1 MGKNKNDNRQKNEFF
16 INPYTFVPIQAKNPD
31 RHKVETGDKTGVIEC
46 VLETKSPVFIPN
58 TTKKYETETKEHY
71 KYEFYSYDDLSET
84 TKNTAP
90 KKPVIPG
97 SEIRGVIRN
106 IYEQLTNSCF
116 MEVDEKNLPYKRT
129 PQPKLPAVMEYE
141 NGKWVLYTK
150 PDIKNVPI
158 EKIGQHM
165 KQGLKMNIEGNRS
178 KAKVDINPNGEYV
191 LHLTGKKIGNEKYKI
206 AFALKQYGKPIP
218 VSSDALERF
227 KNVIDSY
234 CDEKVNKSP
243 NSKNDITNAYNPY
256 RERFE
261 NKKPIFVYTDETHT
275 YLSPSCMTKEY
286 FVNTIDKILE
296 KQNEHNKCND
306 KNELCP
312 ACRLFGMI
320 GKNGANVG
328 RLRFTDTYDGEN
340 IKFESEITLP
350 ILGTPRISATEFYL
364 ERPNN
369 EAKMWNYDYY
379 MDDYP
384 KIKINGRSVTQYK
397 PIPYDAKLR
406 GRKVYW
412 HGKWSGDSKEPSN
425 MNCTVR
431 PLKAGVKF
439 KFKVYFEKLTDEEL
453 KNLIFALRLN
463 GEGLQKIGKGKP
475 IGMGDIKIDISAVKY
490 KEYVLE
496 DGCVDTK
503 YVEDNELNTYNM
515 DETDT
520 IVAQILKYTKPM
532 SKEDSALVAYPTNK
546 SGDKIYEWF
555 GKNRG
560 NSIQKPEIQMI
571 LPKITSPKQAIEKHE
586 NRKKNN
592 TTYNN
597 NGYRKW

>member
-1 MGKNKNDNRQKNEFF
+1 MEKNKNDNRQKNEFF

-58 TTKKYETETKEHY
+58 TTQKYETETRGHY

-141 NGKWVLYTK
+141 NGKWVLYTE

-158 EKIGQHM
+158 EKIEQDM
-165 KQGLKMNIEGNRS
+165 KQGLKMNVEGNRD
-178 KAKVDINPNGEYV
+178 KAKVDINPNGKYV
-191 LHLTGKKIGNEKYKI
+191 LHLTGKKTKHEEYKI
-206 AFALKQYGKPIP
+206 AFALKQTGHFCE
-218 VSSDALERF
+218 VSKEVLKRF
-227 KNVIDSY
+227 ENVIKSY
-234 CDEKVNKSP
+234 CDKKINKSP
-243 NSKNDITNAYNPY
+243 NSRTDIKQAYTPY
-256 RERFE
+256 KKRFE
-261 NKKPIFVYTDETHT
+261 EKQPIFVYTDETHT

-364 ERPNN
+364 ERPKNN
-369 EAKMWNYDYY
+369 TKIWNYDYY
-379 MDDYP
+379 MDGYSEIG
-384 KIKINGRSVTQYK
+384 KSTQYK
-397 PIPYDAKLR
+397 PIPYVAKLR

-490 KEYVLE
+490 KEYVLKG
-496 DGCVDTK
+496 DCVDTQ

-546 SGDKIYEWF
+546 GGNKIYEWF
-555 GKNRG
+555 RQNRG
-560 NSIQKPEIQMI
+560 KVQAPEIKMV
-571 LPKITSPKQAIEKHE
+571 LPKITSPKQTIKKYE
-586 NRKKNN
+586 NRKK
-592 TTYNN
+592 
-597 NGYRKW
+597 